1 MCHTNF
7 QVRFKCA
14 DINYVAASMPGFPPP
29 DPNGYHQVATVSPE
43 ARHPV
48 RPTWNPAEEARR
60 RAELEQAAID
70 QFDAKRRRR
79 RDVPEPTTSIP
90 LAQISAMSAAH
101 RHEAEHVNDRR
112 YGTVVPRAICV
123 TGFFLGFAF
132 PAVFLWLNQKGH
144 ADLVNG
150 RFEPDELARR
160 ITITLLVGAAACQ
173 LLGWLW
179 WGVAAALNA
188 NRTARW
194 AVSPWYVPTT
204 YVSVAVAAVAAGYA
218 ERWLGEHVIYAR
230 AVALAFAV
238 MMYFSTLA
246 TYRRTAQSLGSTT
259 KYFTRLIAWPWV
271 VAAFAGVFAFFSEFL
286 PAQAVLGAYVALQL
300 VQGMYGLTMY
310 QAMASF
316 DRASVGTRQMS
327 QDNQEFE
334 KFLKLA
340 R

>member
-1 MCHTNF
+1 M
-7 QVRFKCA
+7 
-14 DINYVAASMPGFPPP
+14 
-29 DPNGYHQVATVSPE
+29 NGQQQVATVSPDS
-43 ARHPV
+43 RHPV

-60 RAELEQAAID
+60 RAAQEAAALEQYES
-70 QFDAKRRRR
+70 KHRRR
-79 RDVPEPTTSIP
+79 RDTPEPTTSIP
-90 LAQISAMSAAH
+90 LAQISAMSASH
-101 RHEAEHVNDRR
+101 RREEEHANDRH

-123 TGFFLGFAF
+123 TGFFLAFAF
-132 PAVFLWLNQKGH
+132 PAVFLWLNQNGH
-144 ADLVNG
+144 ADLVDG
-150 RFEPDELARR
+150 AFEPDEMARR
-160 ITITLLVGAAACQ
+160 VTFTLLIGAAACQ
-173 LLGWLW
+173 LIGWLW

-204 YVSVAVAAVAAGYA
+204 YLAVGAAAVAAGYA
-218 ERWLGEHVIYAR
+218 ERWLGENVIYAR
-230 AVALAFAV
+230 AVALAFGV

-246 TYRRTAQSLGSTT
+246 TYRRTAQSLGAST

-271 VAAFAGVFAFFSEFL
+271 VAAFGGVFAFFSEFL

-300 VQGMYGLTMY
+300 VQGLYGLTMY

-316 DRASVGTRQMS
+316 DRAAVGTRQMR
-327 QDNQEFE
+327 QDDQEFA